1 MYTLTSS
8 ISRIRT
14 KPFLLF
20 RDVLTTSS
28 FRKEVVQLVPSLSSL
43 LFPMLEKPSS
53 FSISYFTCSRLPTV
67 LSAFLGTPYSCQYLS
82 YRMAHKWNSTYFSYW
97 SRPNDIWIL
106 QSLPIMCCM
115 RKSATLLS
123 SLSYFTLCSPD
134 NKMLR
139 KPKKD
144 RSMWFFQ
151 DTTAL
156 CTDSVTILH
165 ISPPYGRGWTLVLP
179 WDKQEDYQAHKLH
192 GRPGSC
198 LVQAFLFPQAT
209 SFWRKPLIFG
219 RQTRLGIQSIYQW
232 QTNIKQWQTASSGFG
247 EGLLGWRS
255 TDSAFIQT
263 NF

>member
-1 MYTLTSS
+1 M
-8 ISRIRT
+8 ISEFC
-14 KPFLLF
+14 K
-20 RDVLTTSS
+20 VC
-28 FRKEVVQLVPSLSSL
+28 
-43 LFPMLEKPSS
+43 PSS
-53 FSISYFTCSRLPTV
+53 
-67 LSAFLGTPYSCQYLS
+67 AAWG
-82 YRMAHKWNSTYFSYW
+82 
-97 SRPNDIWIL
+97 
-106 QSLPIMCCM
+106 SLPHYCLPCLI
-115 RKSATLLS
+115 SPYVLLIIKCWGN
-123 SLSYFTLCSPD
+123 LKKIDLCD
-134 NKMLR
+134 
-139 KPKKD
+139 
-144 RSMWFFQ
+144 FFQ